1 MTAQELN
8 FDHDC
13 TFVLG
18 DSMTEKKQHEG
29 LEALKGEI
37 QRLRE
42 QVAELSAERA
52 EGAPGKGEGDSHP
65 DKTMG
70 PLEELLH
77 KFDSSR
83 EQGEKA
89 VKDLAEE
96 VERHPLVSVMA
107 AFGLGYVVAKLFYH
121 GGRR

>member
-1 MTAQELN
+1 MTQ
-8 FDHDC
+8 
-13 TFVLG
+13 
-18 DSMTEKKQHEG
+18 KKEHEE
-29 LEALKGEI
+29 LEALKSEI
-37 QRLRE
+37 DRLRK
-42 QVAELSAERA
+42 QVAELSTAR
-52 EGAPGKGEGDSHP
+52 EGKTHAQEGEGSGLHEAVR
-65 DKTMG
+65 G

-83 EQGEKA
+83 EQGEKV